1 MKFLL
6 LASVACFLTAWPVA
20 SQAPPGGS
28 FAGSAPVDYET
39 AYLNKIVTAL
49 RITEPITL
57 DGRLEEPFWHLAIPA
72 ADFIQ
77 SQPFA
82 GQPSRE
88 QTEVRFLYDDNHLYI
103 GVICFDSEARKM
115 VVNDLREDF
124 NFAGTDGISV
134 IIDSLHDRRSG
145 FQFGTNPAGARRDSQ
160 ISNDGTYGDDWD
172 GAWDVKVTRNDEGW
186 IAEFQIPFK
195 TLRFSKSTSQE
206 WGVNINRRILRL
218 NENSMWSPIPVR
230 YGISRVSLAGAL
242 QGLENIHQGRNL
254 KIKPFVT
261 GGFTQ
266 ARNRSPER
274 KGEFDGGL
282 DLKYS
287 ITPSLTL
294 DTTYRTDFA
303 QVEVDQ
309 QQVNLTRFN
318 LFFPEKRDFFL
329 ENAGTFTFGGSGNF
343 GGSTT
348 GDNLI
353 PFFSRHIGLS
363 DDGTPIP
370 IAGGGRITGQL
381 SRYDIGVLAMKTE
394 RLGSTP
400 SNNFV
405 VGRIK
410 RKLMT
415 NSWVGALLTNRD
427 SATYGDYNR
436 VYGPD
441 ARFQFFNRLD
451 FESYLLRSDTAGL
464 VGNNEARKFRTTW
477 RDDELNISAGY
488 SSVQANFK
496 PDVGFL
502 RRPNVTQYSGSFGY
516 NPLLRNSATIRNL
529 RFETSVDYYAGASSR
544 TVETRTQT
552 FTTGIQ
558 FQNQASISFEVDQT
572 FDRLT
577 RDDRILGVSIPRG
590 DYKYRSYS
598 ANASTDRRRRIGG
611 NASVTW
617 GDFWDGTRTSL
628 DSTLNLRPT
637 YRWNIDLIY
646 SRNRVALMNGRGTT
660 DLFGTRLVYGFTPH
674 AFFNAFVQYNAATQ
688 RLSSNIRFNWIHHP
702 LSDLYVVYN
711 DTRDTATGQRVE
723 RALIIKF
730 TNLFN
735 F

>member
-1 MKFLL
+1 
-6 LASVACFLTAWPVA
+6 
-20 SQAPPGGS
+20 
-28 FAGSAPVDYET
+28 
-39 AYLNKIVTAL
+39 
-49 RITEPITL
+49 
-57 DGRLEEPFWHLAIPA
+57 
-72 ADFIQ
+72 
-77 SQPFA
+77 
-82 GQPSRE
+82 
-88 QTEVRFLYDDNHLYI
+88 
-103 GVICFDSEARKM
+103 
-115 VVNDLREDF
+115 
-124 NFAGTDGISV
+124 
-134 IIDSLHDRRSG
+134 
-145 FQFGTNPAGARRDSQ
+145 
-160 ISNDGTYGDDWD
+160 
-172 GAWDVKVTRNDEGW
+172 
-186 IAEFQIPFK
+186 
-195 TLRFSKSTSQE
+195 
-206 WGVNINRRILRL
+206 
-218 NENSMWSPIPVR
+218 
-230 YGISRVSLAGAL
+230 
-242 QGLENIHQGRNL
+242 
-254 KIKPFVT
+254 
-261 GGFTQ
+261 
-266 ARNRSPER
+266 
-274 KGEFDGGL
+274 
-282 DLKYS
+282 
-287 ITPSLTL
+287 
-294 DTTYRTDFA
+294 
-303 QVEVDQ
+303 VEVDQ

-381 SRYDIGVLAMKTE
+381 SRYDLGVLAMKTE

-427 SATYGDYNR
+427 SATPGDYNR

-441 ARFQFFNRLD
+441 ARFQFFNKLD
-451 FESYLLRSDTAGL
+451 FETYLLKSDTAGL
-464 VGNNEARKFRTTW
+464 VGDDQARKFRTTW

-502 RRPNVTQYSGSFGY
+502 RRPNVTQYSGTFGY
-516 NPLLRNSATIRNL
+516 DPLLRNSAMIRNL
-529 RFETSVDYYAGASSR
+529 RFETTMDYYAGASSR

-558 FQNQASISFEVDQT
+558 FQNQASISFVVDQT

-590 DYKYRSYS
+590 DYKYLSYS

-611 NASVTW
+611 NGRVTW
-617 GDFWDGTRTSL
+617 GDFWDGTRRSF
-628 DSTLNLRPT
+628 DSAVNLRPT
-637 YRWNIDLIY
+637 YRWNFDLTY
-646 SRNRVALMNGRGTT
+646 SRNRVALMNGRGAT
-660 DLFGTRLVYGFTPH
+660 DLFGTRLVYGFTPR

>member
-1 MKFLL
+1 M
-6 LASVACFLTAWPVA
+6 S
-20 SQAPPGGS
+20 
-28 FAGSAPVDYET
+28 
-39 AYLNKIVTAL
+39 L
-49 RITEPITL
+49 RATEPITL
-57 DGRLEEPFWHLAIPA
+57 DGRLEEQDWRLALPA
-72 ADFIQ
+72 TGFIQ

-82 GQPSRE
+82 GQPARE
-88 QTEVRFLYDDNHLYI
+88 QTEARFLYDDHNLYI
-103 GVICFDSEARKM
+103 GVTCFDSEAGKM

-160 ISNDGTYGDDWD
+160 ITNDGTYGDDWD

-195 TLRFSKSTSQE
+195 TLRFSQSESQE
-206 WGVNINRRILRL
+206 WGININRRTLRL
-218 NENSMWSPIPVR
+218 NENSNWSPIPVR
-230 YGISRVSLAGAL
+230 YGISRVSLAGTL
-242 QGLENIHQGRNL
+242 QGLENIRQGRNL
-254 KIKPFVT
+254 KVKPFAMA
-261 GGFTQ
+261 GFTQ
-266 ARNRSPER
+266 VRNRTPDTKDR
-274 KGEFDGGL
+274 FDGGL
-282 DLKYS
+282 DMKYS

-329 ENAGTFTFGGSGNF
+329 ENAGTFNFGTTGSSGGTGNFTGNF
-343 GGSTT
+343 GGNLGGSPT

-353 PFFSRHIGLS
+353 PFFSRHIGLG

-370 IAGGGRITGQL
+370 IAGGARITGQL
-381 SRYDIGVLAMKTE
+381 SQYDLGVLAMKTE
-394 RLGSTP
+394 ELGSTP

-415 NSWVGALLTNRD
+415 NSWVGALMTSRD
-427 SATYGDYNR
+427 SAGHSTAYADYNR

-441 ARFQFFNRLD
+441 ARFQFFDRLD
-451 FESYLLRSDTAGL
+451 VETYLLKSDTPGL
-464 VGNNEARKFRTTW
+464 AGNNQARKLRTTW
-477 RDDELNISAGY
+477 RDDELNVSAGY

-502 RRPNVTQYSGSFGY
+502 RRPNVTQYSGIFSY
-516 NPLLRNSATIRNL
+516 SPLFRNSAMIRNL
-529 RFETSVDYYAGASSR
+529 RFETTLDYYAGASSR

-552 FTTGIQ
+552 FTTGMQ
-558 FQNQASISFEVDQT
+558 FQNQASINFVVDQT

-577 RDDRILGVSIPRG
+577 RDDRILGVAISRG

-611 NASVTW
+611 NARVTW
-617 GDFWDGTRTSL
+617 GDFWDGTRTSF
-628 DSTLNLRPT
+628 DSTVNVRPT

-646 SRNRVALMNGRGTT
+646 SRNRAAFVNGRGST
-660 DLFGTRLVYGFTPH
+660 DLFGTRLVYGFSPQ
-674 AFFNAFVQYNAATQ
+674 AFLNAFVQYNAATQ
-688 RLSSNIRFNWIHHP
+688 RVSSNIRFNWIHHP

-723 RALIIKF
+723 RALIVKF

>member
-6 LASVACFLTAWPVA
+6 SASLACLLAALPVRA
-20 SQAPPGGS
+20 QSPPDGS
-28 FAGSAPVDYET
+28 SAGSAPIDYET
-39 AYLNKIVTAL
+39 AHLSKIVTAL
-49 RITEPITL
+49 RITQPIIL
-57 DGRLEEPFWHLAIPA
+57 DGRIEEPAWRLALPA

-88 QTEVRFLYDDNHLYI
+88 RTEVRFLYDDNNLYI
-103 GVICFDSEARKM
+103 GFFCFDSETDKM

-134 IIDSLHDRRSG
+134 IIDSLHDRRSA

-160 ISNDGTYGDDWD
+160 ISNDGTFGDDWD

-195 TLRFSKSTSQE
+195 TLRFSSSTSQE
-206 WGVNINRRILRL
+206 WGINMNRRILRL
-218 NENSMWSPIPVR
+218 NENSFWSPIPVR
-230 YGISRVSLAGAL
+230 YGISRVSLAGTL

-261 GGFTQ
+261 AGFTE

-274 KGEFDGGL
+274 KDEFDGGL
-282 DLKYS
+282 DMKYS
-287 ITPSLTL
+287 VTPSLTL
-294 DTTYRTDFA
+294 DATYRTDFA

-329 ENAGTFTFGGSGNF
+329 ENAGTFTFGGTGGF
-343 GGSTT
+343 GSSNSE
-348 GDNLI
+348 NLI

-370 IAGGGRITGQL
+370 IAGGARITGQL
-381 SRYDIGVLAMKTE
+381 GQYDRGILAMKTE

-405 VGRIK
+405 VGRLK

-427 SATYGDYNR
+427 SMTSGDYNR

-441 ARFQFFNRLD
+441 ARFQFFGKLD
-451 FESYLLRSDTAGL
+451 FETYLLKSDTTGL
-464 VGNNEARKFRTTW
+464 VGNNQARKFRTAW
-477 RDDELNISAGY
+477 RDDELNISGGY
-488 SSVQANFK
+488 WSVQENFK

-502 RRPNVTQYSGSFGY
+502 RRPNVTQYSGSFAY

-529 RFETSVDYYAGASSR
+529 RFETAVDYYAGASSR
-544 TVETRTQT
+544 TVETRTQSV
-552 FTTGIQ
+552 TTGIQ
-558 FQNQASISFEVDQT
+558 FQNQASITFDIDQT

-577 RDDRILGVSIPRG
+577 NNDRILGVSIPRG

-598 ANASTDRRRRIGG
+598 VNANTDRRRRIGG
-611 NASVTW
+611 NGRVTW
-617 GDFWDGTRTSL
+617 GDFWDGTRTSF
-628 DSTLNLRPT
+628 DSTVNLRPT
-637 YRWNIDLIY
+637 YRWNLDLIY
-646 SRNRVALMNGRGTT
+646 SRNRVALMNGRGET
-660 DLFGTRLVYGFTPH
+660 DLYGTRLVYGFSSH

-711 DTRDTATGQRVE
+711 DTRDTASGQRVE